1 MYIIKNALKCIG
13 RSKGRNI
20 LIGVIVLVIAVSACL
35 GLSIRQAAES
45 AKADTLAGLSVTAT
59 ISYDRQSA
67 MGGFMGGFGGGS
79 QGGKKPQGGFDRD
92 GFAQM
97 MGQSSSLTLE
107 EYQTYAAAS
116 TVKDFYYMLTVS
128 INGSDSLSP
137 VSNEEETTES
147 NSDSS
152 QSNTGNFPSM
162 PGGNF
167 GGFGNRLM
175 GVQSDFQMV
184 GYSSEAAMT
193 SFVEGTASVTDG
205 AVFSEGTSESEC
217 MISQELALY
226 NDLSVGDSITLTNPN
241 DEEQTYIFKVVGIYQ
256 DTTANE
262 SSFSMMGSTAT
273 DPANQIYTSYA
284 ALKKV
289 VDASTEAA
297 ETLTDEDTGR
307 EYSTELNGSLSA
319 TYKFADVEAYETF
332 EQEVRT
338 LGLDDSYTVS
348 SADLQAYENSL
359 VPLQTLSTMAGY
371 FLLVILIIGAIIL
384 VVLNIF
390 NVRERKYE
398 IGVLTAMG
406 MKKGKVALQF
416 LTESFA
422 VTLAAVIIGVGIG
435 GVAALPVT
443 NMLLENQIAAQ
454 DNRAEQIEGNFGR
467 FPEGMGDMPS
477 GGDMPEMPSGGF
489 DGFRGGM
496 QEFFGGAADYVSEIN
511 SAMNFTVVL
520 QMLGIA
526 VLLTLVA
533 GAVSML
539 FVMRYDPLRILANR
553 D

>member
-1 MYIIKNALKCIG
+1 MYIIRNAFKCIG

-45 AKADTLAGLSVTAT
+45 AKADTLEGLSITAT
-59 ISYDRQSA
+59 ISYDRQS
-67 MGGFMGGFGGGS
+67 MMSGMRGERGEDGEP
-79 QGGKKPQGGFDRD
+79 PQGGFDREN
-92 GFAQM
+92 FAQM

-107 EYQTYAAAS
+107 DYEKYAAADS
-116 TVKDFYYMLTVS
+116 VKGFCYTLTAS
-128 INGSDSLSP
+128 FNGDDSLQP
-137 VSNEEETTES
+137 VSNETES
-147 NSDSS
+147 DSDASAD
-152 QSNTGNFPSM
+152 NNKAPSR
-162 PGGNF
+162 PDGGR

-175 GVQSDFQMV
+175 GAQSDFSVV
-184 GYSSEAAMT
+184 GYSDESAMT
-193 SFVEGTASVTDG
+193 AFVEGTATITDG
-205 AVFSEGTSESEC
+205 AVFTEGTTEMQC
-217 MISQELALY
+217 ILSQELALY
-226 NDLSVGDSITLTNPN
+226 NDVAVGDSITLVNPN
-241 DEEQTYIFKVVGIYQ
+241 DEEQTYTFTVTGIYT
-256 DTTANE
+256 DTAANE
-262 SSFSMMGSTAT
+262 SSFSMMGASST
-273 DPANQIYTSYA
+273 DPANRIYTSYA
-284 ALKKV
+284 ALKSV
-289 VDASTEAA
+289 TDASAKSA
-297 ETLTDEDTGR
+297 ETLTDENTGR
-307 EYSTELNGSLSA
+307 EYSTAISGTLNA
-319 TYKFADVEAYETF
+319 TYAFADVAAYEAF

-348 SADLQAYENSL
+348 SSDLQAYEASL
-359 VPLQTLSTMAGY
+359 VPLETLSTMAGY

-422 VTLAAVIIGVGIG
+422 VTLAAVVIGVGIG
-435 GVAALPVT
+435 GVTALPVT
-443 NMLLENQIAAQ
+443 NALLENQIASQ
-454 DNRAEQIEGNFGR
+454 NTRAEQVEDNFGR
-467 FPEGMGDMPS
+467 GPGGAMGERPTGGEMLQKPS
-477 GGDMPEMPSGGF
+477 GG
-489 DGFRGGM
+489 RGGM
-496 QEFFGGAADYVSEIN
+496 GEFLGGAVDYVSEIN

-526 VLLTLVA
+526 VLLTVVA

>member
-1 MYIIKNALKCIG
+1 MYIVKNALKCIG
-13 RSKGRNI
+13 RTKGRNI

-45 AKADTLAGLSVTAT
+45 AKADTLNGLSVTAT

-67 MGGFMGGFGGGS
+67 MGNMMGNRGGGAS
-79 QGGKKPQGGFDRD
+79 NSEKSSGGFDREQ
-92 GFAQM
+92 FSEM

-107 EYQTYAAAS
+107 EYKTYAAAS
-116 TVKDFYYMLTVS
+116 SVKGFYYTLTAS
-128 INGSDSLSP
+128 INGNDALLP
-137 VSNEEETTES
+137 VSND
-147 NSDSS
+147 SDSDADS
-152 QSNTGNFPSM
+152 DEIQSDTTLGDSVPQKPSDDR
-162 PGGNF
+162 
-167 GGFGNRLM
+167 GGFGNMTM
-175 GVQSDFQMV
+175 GAQSDFQIV
-184 GYSSEAAMT
+184 GYSDEQAMT
-193 SFVEGTASVTDG
+193 AFVEGTASITDG
-205 AVFSEGTSESEC
+205 TVFVEGTTAREC
-217 MISQELALY
+217 IISQELAIY
-226 NDLSVGDSITLTNPN
+226 NDIAVGDSITLTNPN
-241 DEEQTYIFKVVGIYQ
+241 NEEQTYDFTVVGIYS
-256 DTTANE
+256 DSSANE
-262 SSFSMMGSTAT
+262 SSFSMMGSTVT
-273 DPANQIYTSYA
+273 DPANRIYTSYA
-284 ALKKV
+284 ALQTV
-289 VDASTEAA
+289 VDASEEAA

-307 EYSTELNGSLSA
+307 EYSTELNGTLSA
-319 TYKFADVEAYETF
+319 TYVFADVEAYETF

-348 SADLQAYENSL
+348 SSDLQAYESSL

-416 LTESFA
+416 LVEGFV

-435 GVAALPVT
+435 GVTALPVT
-443 NMLLENQIAAQ
+443 NALLENQIASQ
-454 DNRAEQIEGNFGR
+454 DSRAEQIEGNFGR
-467 FPEGMGDMPS
+467 GPGDSGDSGDMPQ
-477 GGDMPEMPSGGF
+477 MPTDE
-489 DGFRGGM
+489 DRGGM
-496 QEFFGGAADYVSEIN
+496 DKFLGGAMDYDTEIN